1 MLLYTVAS
9 LAKENDEITLIL
21 LYKTNIVKHTFQLRL
36 RLCCCNFKLLN
47 FCKQFFFKCF
57 FFIVLTFQVQ

>member
-21 LYKTNIVKHTFQLRL
+21 LYKTNIVNTHFS
-36 RLCCCNFKLLN
+36 
-47 FCKQFFFKCF
+47 
-57 FFIVLTFQVQ
+57 